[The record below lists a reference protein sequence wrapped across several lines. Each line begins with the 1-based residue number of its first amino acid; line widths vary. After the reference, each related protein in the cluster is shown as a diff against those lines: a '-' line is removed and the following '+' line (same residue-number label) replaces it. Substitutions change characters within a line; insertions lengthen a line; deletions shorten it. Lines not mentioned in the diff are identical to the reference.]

1 MTTIIHEYS
10 INLGLAGSGP
20 WLRLISWV
28 YEKKTKQEVN
38 EYIKAKINE
47 LIMLFYICPHGDMGT
62 NEDTFCLEIQKRFK
76 PLPRGEYMSCANSF
90 FSMAA

>member
-47 LIMLFYICPHGDMGT
+47 LIMLFYICPRVPSPCVSGHY
-62 NEDTFCLEIQKRFK
+62 NKLHLK
-76 PLPRGEYMSCANSF
+76 
-90 FSMAA
+90 

>member
-47 LIMLFYICPHGDMGT
+47 LIMLFYICPRVPMSPCVSGT
-62 NEDTFCLEIQKRFK
+62 YVGIIINYTSNENSL
-76 PLPRGEYMSCANSF
+76 ANF
-90 FSMAA
+90 